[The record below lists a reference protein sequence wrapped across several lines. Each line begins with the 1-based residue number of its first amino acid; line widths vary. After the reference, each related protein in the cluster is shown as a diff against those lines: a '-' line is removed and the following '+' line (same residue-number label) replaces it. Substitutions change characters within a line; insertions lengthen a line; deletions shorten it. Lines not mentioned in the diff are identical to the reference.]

1 MIVDDPT
8 NLIAERLRAEREAR
22 GWPLS
27 ELAKRSGVS
36 KAMISKIERGECSPT
51 ASLLGRLSGAFGLTL
66 TTLLSRAE
74 EQGRRLSRQTDQAV
88 WRDPESGYL
97 RRSLIPASNLPLDL
111 TEIFLPEGAAVDF
124 PRETYLFVRQV
135 LWVIE
140 GELTFTEGETVHRLQ
155 SGDSLILGPPEPCRF
170 ANEATL
176 PCRYL
181 VILLR
186 R

>member
-1 MIVDDPT
+1 MDDPT
-8 NLIAERLRAEREAR
+8 HLIANRLRTEREAR
-22 GWPLS
+22 GWPLA

-66 TTLLSRAE
+66 TALLSRAE
-74 EQGRRLSRQTDQAV
+74 EQGRRLSRRKDQAV

-111 TEIFLPEGAAVDF
+111 TEIVLPEGAAVDF
-124 PRETYLFVRQV
+124 PRESYLFVRQV
-135 LWVIE
+135 IWVIE

-155 SGDSLILGPPEPCRF
+155 SGDSFILGPPEPCRF
-170 ANEATL
+170 ANETPL

>member
-1 MIVDDPT
+1 MIIDDPT
-8 NLIAERLRAEREAR
+8 SLIAGRLRAEREGR
-22 GWPLS
+22 GWALS

-36 KAMISKIERGECSPT
+36 KAMISKIERRESSPT
-51 ASLLGRLSGAFGLTL
+51 ATILGRLSGAFGLTL
-66 TTLLSRAE
+66 TALLSRAE
-74 EQGRRLSRQTDQAV
+74 EQGRRLSRRKDQAI

-97 RRSLIPASNLPLDL
+97 RRPLIPPSNLPLDL
-111 TEIFLPEGAAVDF
+111 TEIVLPERAVIDF

-135 LWVIE
+135 IWVVE

-170 ANEATL
+170 ANETSV

-181 VILLR
+181 VILLKR
-186 R
+186 

>member
-1 MIVDDPT
+1 MDDPT
-8 NLIAERLRAEREAR
+8 SLIAVRLRAEREAR
-22 GWPLS
+22 GWPLA

-51 ASLLGRLSGAFGLTL
+51 ATLLGRLSGALGLTL

-74 EQGRRLSRQTDQAV
+74 EQGRRLSRRQDQAV

-97 RRSLIPASNLPLDL
+97 RRSLIAPSNLPLDL
-111 TEIFLPEGAAVDF
+111 TEILLPAGAAADF
-124 PRETYLFVRQV
+124 PREAYLFVRQV
-135 LWVIE
+135 IWVIE
-140 GELTFTEGETVHRLQ
+140 GELTFTEGETVHRLE

-170 ANEATL
+170 ANETPA

-186 R
+186 Q

>member
-1 MIVDDPT
+1 MDDPT
-8 NLIAERLRAEREAR
+8 SLIAVRLRAEREAR

-51 ASLLGRLSGAFGLTL
+51 ANLLGRLSGAFGLTL

-111 TEIFLPEGAAVDF
+111 TEIFLPG
-124 PRETYLFVRQV
+124 
-135 LWVIE
+135 
-140 GELTFTEGETVHRLQ
+140 
-155 SGDSLILGPPEPCRF
+155 
-170 ANEATL
+170 
-176 PCRYL
+176 
-181 VILLR
+181 
-186 R
+186 